1 MKHPF
6 LEAIESRVL
15 LADGGTRTVLRARG
29 WDRRHDI
36 AVLDRPDL
44 VRQLHEDYIAAGAD
58 ILLTNSF
65 AANRSLMARDG
76 LASRVRDANFH
87 AARTARDAREI
98 QGSSVFVAGSLGP
111 IGRELAI
118 GVWTLEDAFEAFEEQ
133 IGALVEGGVDLLWI
147 ETMPGIDEAATAIRA
162 ARAVSADLPIVAML
176 DFTAALASPGGE
188 NASQIARM
196 LGELGADVV
205 GVNCGVGPQA
215 ALDMLEGMTAD
226 PGPGRYSLKPNAG
239 VPRLVQ
245 GRPVYPSTPEYF
257 ANFALRA
264 KDLGV
269 SLIGGCCGTTPKH
282 VSAMRAALDTTES
295 APPAREARPERPHG
309 GLARAPLGELTDT
322 RGGVSVAPDVAPE
335 VAPDA
340 ASEVATPE
348 IDEATTE
355 AEERPESLREKIAAG
370 RFAISIEID
379 PPRGVN
385 ARKAIEGAAMLREAG
400 ADAINIGDSPMARVR
415 MSALSLAVQIQQRV
429 GIETLIHQTTRD
441 RNLMALQ
448 ADMLGAHSLGIRNVI
463 ALTGDPPPE
472 SSTSSTVWDTD
483 AIGFIRVL
491 KRLNEGV
498 DFFGNSIGRKTEF
511 YVAAAANPT
520 AEDLDL
526 ELRRV
531 REKIEAGADLL
542 MTQPVYEQATVTE
555 FFERLGPIDVPVLIG
570 VMPLVSS
577 RHAEFIHNELAGV
590 VVPPSIRERMQDA
603 GERGAAVGLEIAME
617 HVAQTRDLQFVSGI
631 YIMPSFGRYEVAAEM
646 VRQIT
651 GG

>member
-1 MKHPF
+1 MQHPF
-6 LEAIESRVL
+6 LEAIERGIV
-15 LADGGTRTVLRARG
+15 LADGGTGTELRARG
-29 WDRRHDI
+29 WNSRSDV
-36 AVLDRPDL
+36 AVLERPDL

-58 ILLTNSF
+58 VLLTNTF
-65 AANRSLMARDG
+65 TANRSLMSRDG
-76 LASRVRDANFH
+76 LAAKLRDANFT

-98 QGSSVFVAGSLGP
+98 QGASVFVAGSLGP
-111 IGRELAI
+111 IGRELAL
-118 GVWTLEDAFEAFEEQ
+118 GQWTLEDAYEAFEEQ

-147 ETMPGIDEAATAIRA
+147 ETMPNLEEALTALRA
-162 ARAVSADLPIVAML
+162 ARAVTADLPVVTML
-176 DFTAALASPGGE
+176 DFNAGLVSPGGDSAPE
-188 NASQIARM
+188 IARAM
-196 LGELGADVV
+196 GEAGADVV

-215 ALDMLEGMTAD
+215 ALDMLGEMTVD
-226 PGPGRYSLKPNAG
+226 PGPGRYSVKPNAG

-264 KDLGV
+264 KDLGA
-269 SLIGGCCGTTPKH
+269 SLIGGCCGTTPDH
-282 VSAMRAALDTTES
+282 VRAMRAALAAS
-295 APPAREARPERPHG
+295 AEAPTASPAVTPH
-309 GLARAPLGELTDT
+309 ADVRVRMPVVEFTDT
-322 RGGVSVAPDVAPE
+322 RGGVS
-335 VAPDA
+335 A
-340 ASEVATPE
+340 AREA
-348 IDEATTE
+348 DEPGGN
-355 AEERPESLREKIAAG
+355 EEGEQRERLRDKIAAG

-379 PPRGVN
+379 PPRGAN
-385 ARKAIEGAAMLREAG
+385 PRKAIEGAAMLREAG

-415 MSALSLAVQIQQRV
+415 MSALALAVQIEQRA

-472 SSTSSTVWDTD
+472 ASPSSTVWDAD
-483 AIGFIRVL
+483 SVGFIRVL
-491 KRLNEGV
+491 KQLNEGV

-511 YVAAAANPT
+511 YVAGAANPT
-520 AEDLDL
+520 ADDLDL

-531 REKIEAGADLL
+531 RKKIDAGADLL
-542 MTQPVYEQATVTE
+542 MTQPVYEEATVRE

-590 VVPPSIRERMQDA
+590 VVPQGVRDRMRAA
-603 GERGAAVGLEIAME
+603 GEEGAEAGLAVSME
-617 HVAQTRDLQFVSGI
+617 HVAETRDLEFVSGI

-646 VRQIT
+646 VRQIV
-651 GG
+651 GD